1 MMAILA
7 LASDLQDLRQRIGRI
22 VVATSHSGDPITAED
37 LGCAGALT
45 VIMKDA
51 IKPNIMQTMEGR
63 RLSFQSR
70 TQLLR
75 FVGFQIPGDIKAKA
89 RVHCKFSLF

>member
-22 VVATSHSGDPITAED
+22 VVATSHSGDHITAED

-45 VIMKDA
+45 VIMKVTHMA
-51 IKPNIMQTMEGR
+51 PIT
-63 RLSFQSR
+63 
-70 TQLLR
+70 
-75 FVGFQIPGDIKAKA
+75 A
-89 RVHCKFSLF
+89 